1 MKPKPSIPQEEI
13 KNVMKILEAKGML
26 YYTKTG
32 IYAPTETGLKP
43 ILGRGPI
50 RDEIVGYG
58 SKDIVAKSK
67 TEIKIVKDEKVNGS
81 VICVKANKGASELNK
96 ELKEALKTSSI
107 VNITIKVDEYEE
119 KIVGYSS
126 PALKIIDDKSIVIR
140 KNDKIDDATISI
152 LANKAAN
159 DLGKEMKKA
168 LKNTNSVVKIIIEV
182 IWTFPCFKFLTRLNL
197 IMKKYSYSELVE
209 KYGSDYQLF
218 GRYDDLDR
226 DKIMLFYRKG
236 NDYLLVTSEGEEYQL
251 KLETLDKVRD
261 ICCGNI
267 RSLTE
272 YELKILEKF
281 SRPWFLE
288 HLCEESMKRFLEREI
303 GHEISDFDLFLINTI
318 FDLYI
323 NPLSII
329 PRNEEEKRK
338 EIEKIKGRVKKQFGI
353 DVKLNSTFHILNQI
367 LIKTASDISFER
379 EEFLKRIWHK
389 KRKKK
394 WIKLIIKNNGE
405 IV

>member
-1 MKPKPSIPQEEI
+1 
-13 KNVMKILEAKGML
+13 
-26 YYTKTG
+26 
-32 IYAPTETGLKP
+32 
-43 ILGRGPI
+43 
-50 RDEIVGYG
+50 
-58 SKDIVAKSK
+58 
-67 TEIKIVKDEKVNGS
+67 
-81 VICVKANKGASELNK
+81 
-96 ELKEALKTSSI
+96 
-107 VNITIKVDEYEE
+107 
-119 KIVGYSS
+119 
-126 PALKIIDDKSIVIR
+126 
-140 KNDKIDDATISI
+140 
-152 LANKAAN
+152 
-159 DLGKEMKKA
+159 
-168 LKNTNSVVKIIIEV
+168 
-182 IWTFPCFKFLTRLNL
+182 
-197 IMKKYSYSELVE
+197 MKKYSYSELVE

-303 GHEISDFDLFLINTI
+303 GRKISNFDLLLLNIL
-318 FDLYI
+318 FDFYI

-329 PRNEEEKRK
+329 PRNEEEKGK
-338 EIEKIKGRVKKQFGI
+338 EIEKIKERVKKQFGI
-353 DVKLNSTFHILNQI
+353 DVRLNSTYHILNQI

-379 EEFLKRIWHK
+379 EEFLKRIWCK
-389 KRKKK
+389 KRKR
-394 WIKLIIKNNGE
+394 NE
-405 IV
+405 